1 MIMIF
6 PLDLGELSIL
16 IAVTALI
23 LLVTSE
29 LTSPY
34 HRRIKI
40 YLSRKRLRQ
49 TAIFFS
55 VLFLVIVGIRI
66 YEIIIS
72 AL

>member
-1 MIMIF
+1 MIF
-6 PLDLGELSIL
+6 PMDLGEFSIL
-16 IAVTALI
+16 IAVIAII

-34 HRRIKI
+34 NRRIRI
-40 YLSRKRLRQ
+40 YLSRKRLRR

-55 VLFLVIVGIRI
+55 VLFLIIVGIRI
-66 YEIIIS
+66 SQIVIS

>member
-1 MIMIF
+1 MIF
-6 PLDLGELSIL
+6 PMDLGELSIL
-16 IAVTALI
+16 IAVTAII

-29 LTSPY
+29 LISPN

-40 YLSRKRLRQ
+40 YLSRKRLRR
-49 TAIFFS
+49 TGIFFS

-66 YEIIIS
+66 FQIIIS

>member
-1 MIMIF
+1 MIF
-6 PLDLGELSIL
+6 PMDLGELSIL
-16 IAVTALI
+16 IAVTAII

-29 LTSPY
+29 LISPY

-40 YLSRKRLRQ
+40 YLSRKRLRR

-55 VLFLVIVGIRI
+55 GLFLIIVGIRI

>member
-1 MIMIF
+1 M
-6 PLDLGELSIL
+6 DLGEFSIL
-16 IAVTALI
+16 IAVIAII

-34 HRRIKI
+34 NRRIRI
-40 YLSRKRLRQ
+40 YLSRKRLRR

-55 VLFLVIVGIRI
+55 VLFLIIVGIRI
-66 YEIIIS
+66 SQIVIS

>member
-1 MIMIF
+1 MIF
-6 PLDLGELSIL
+6 PMDLGELSIL
-16 IAVTALI
+16 IAVTAII

-29 LTSPY
+29 LISPY
-34 HRRIKI
+34 HRRIRI

-55 VLFLVIVGIRI
+55 IMFLVIVGIRI
-66 YEIIIS
+66 FQIVIS